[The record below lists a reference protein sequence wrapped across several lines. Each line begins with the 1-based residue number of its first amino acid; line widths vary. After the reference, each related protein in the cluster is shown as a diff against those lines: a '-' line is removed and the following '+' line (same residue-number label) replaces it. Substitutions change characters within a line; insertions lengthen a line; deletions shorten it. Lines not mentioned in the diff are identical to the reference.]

1 MLSFCRPISA
11 VAILAAFAVST
22 RAADPRPMSWTVD
35 GIEREAIVYAPAEQ
49 PESGSPLLF
58 AFHGHGGNMRAAGR
72 GMKFQDAWPEA
83 IIVYPQGLPTATP
96 RDPEGRHSGWQH
108 LPGDNKDRDLKYLDT
123 MLNSLREKYKVDD
136 SRVYATGFSNG
147 GAFTYLLWAQ
157 RPEVFAALA
166 PCGGPLRKELKLTE
180 PRPAFIVA
188 GKADPLVP
196 IAAQETSIEQVRKLD
211 SATSDGKL
219 GDGDSMVYAS
229 EKGTP
234 VRTLVH
240 AGGHVLP
247 PDASRLI
254 VDFFR
259 EQQLP
264 KK

>member
-1 MLSFCRPISA
+1 MRHQLSIA
-11 VAILAAFAVST
+11 VAAAVGSLVGAT
-22 RAADPRPMSWTVD
+22 
-35 GIEREAIVYAPAEQ
+35 APAQ
-49 PESGSPLLF
+49 AQVFP
-58 AFHGHGGNMRAAGR
+58 N
-72 GMKFQDAWPEA
+72 
-83 IIVYPQGLPTATP
+83 V
-96 RDPEGRHSGWQH
+96 
-108 LPGDNKDRDLKYLDT
+108 
-123 MLNSLREKYKVDD
+123 VD
-136 SRVYATGFSNG
+136 
-147 GAFTYLLWAQ
+147 
-157 RPEVFAALA
+157 ELA
-166 PCGGPLRKELKLTE
+166 V
-180 PRPAFIVA
+180 PAFIVA

-247 PDASRLI
+247 PDAPRLI